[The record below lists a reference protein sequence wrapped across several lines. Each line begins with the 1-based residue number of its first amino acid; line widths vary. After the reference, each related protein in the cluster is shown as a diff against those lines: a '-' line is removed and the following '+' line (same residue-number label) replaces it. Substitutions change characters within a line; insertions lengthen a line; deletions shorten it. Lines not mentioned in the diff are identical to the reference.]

1 MPVPDSYDALLIV
14 AFGGPEGPE
23 DVIPFLENVLRGRNV
38 PRERMMEVA
47 EHYQQLGGKSPIN
60 DQVRELKGALEAEL
74 KEAGIAL
81 PVYWG
86 NRNWHPL
93 LVDTLQEMHRDGMR
107 RVLAVVLSSFSSYSG
122 CRQYRENIASA
133 REPIGEEAPRVD
145 KLRVWYNHP
154 DFIAANADCL
164 RDALE
169 AIPEGERP
177 TARVLFSAHS
187 IPQSMAERCA
197 YESQLLESC
206 RLVTEAVGVPA
217 EQWQLVYQ
225 SRSGR
230 PQDPWLEP
238 DVNDALRSLAAE
250 GTRAVIVMPIGF
262 LSDHVEVQYD
272 LDDEAMETARSL
284 GMTMKRGATV
294 GCHPRFVAML
304 RKLIEERMGL
314 RAGREAVGR
323 YPANHDECPMNCCL
337 AAPRPAAPA

>member
-38 PRERMMEVA
+38 PRERMLEVA
-47 EHYQQLGGKSPIN
+47 DHYQQLGGKSPIN
-60 DQVRELKGALEAEL
+60 DQVRELKVSLEAEL
-74 KEAGIAL
+74 AEAGITL

-93 LVDTLQEMHRDGMR
+93 LVDTLQEMHRDGVR

-122 CRQYRENIASA
+122 CRQYRENIAA
-133 REPIGEEAPRVD
+133 AQAPIGEEAPCVD
-145 KLRVWYNHP
+145 KVRVWYNHP
-154 DFIAANADCL
+154 DFIEANADCL
-164 RDALE
+164 RAALE
-169 AIPEGERP
+169 EIPSVEREA
-177 TARVLFSAHS
+177 ARVLFTAHS
-187 IPQSMAERCA
+187 IPKSMADHCA
-197 YESQLLESC
+197 YEKQLLESC
-206 RLVTEAVGVPA
+206 RLVSEAVGIPA

-238 DVNDALRSLAAE
+238 DVNDALRSLAEE
-250 GTRAVIVMPIGF
+250 GQRAAIVMPIGF

-284 GMTMKRGATV
+284 GMTMVRAATV
-294 GCHPRFVAML
+294 GCHPQFVSML
-304 RKLIEERMGL
+304 RKLIEERMGM
-314 RAGREAVGR
+314 RAERDAVGQ
-323 YPANHDECPMNCCL
+323 YPANHDVCPANCCL
-337 AAPRPAAPA
+337 SPQRPATSA